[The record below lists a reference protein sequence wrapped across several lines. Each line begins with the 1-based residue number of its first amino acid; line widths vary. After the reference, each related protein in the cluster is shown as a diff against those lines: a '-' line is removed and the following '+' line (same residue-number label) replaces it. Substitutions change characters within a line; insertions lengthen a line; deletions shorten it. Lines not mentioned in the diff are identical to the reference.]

1 MQVGDTVKD
10 KQTQRAGIIERITED
25 DDGCILWVRW
35 DNQSVVFPCFMAS
48 LELVA

>member
-1 MQVGDTVKD
+1 MQIGDTVKD
-10 KQTQRAGIIERITED
+10 KQTQRVGVIERITED

-35 DNQSVVFPCFMAS
+35 DNQGAVFPCFMAS